1 MRVIKGED
9 LFKHIDEYDVIL
21 VGTNTYCTMSQGFQR
36 DIMLHYPHVQERNME
51 TRYGDKSKLG
61 TIVQVEGKPT
71 FVLLYICE
79 GNFRPD
85 LKKDYLDY
93 EALSKCA
100 KISSVLFKDKKVAC
114 PLLGSSRFDGN
125 GDHDV
130 VSKILS
136 DAFKTLDVD
145 IYDYFQKSKLE
156 KLKEVREKELAVK
169 AVDRAA
175 YYKMVAER
183 KEREKK
189 IKELNG
195 HTRT

>member
-1 MRVIKGED
+1 VRIIKDED
-9 LFKHIDEYDVIL
+9 IFKHIDEYDVIL
-21 VGTNTYCTMSQGFQR
+21 VGTNTYCTMSQGLQR

-61 TIVQVEGKPT
+61 TIVQVDGKPI
-71 FVLLYICE
+71 FALMYICE

-85 LKKDYLDY
+85 IRKDYLDY
-93 EALSKCA
+93 EALFKSA
-100 KISSVLFKDKKVAC
+100 KISSILFKDKKVAC
-114 PLLGSSRFDGN
+114 PLLGGSRFDGN
-125 GDHDV
+125 GDHDRIM
-130 VSKILS
+130 KILS
-136 DAFKTLDVD
+136 DAFGSLDVD

-156 KLKEVREKELAVK
+156 KLKEVRENELRVK
-169 AVDRAA
+169 AVDRLA

-195 HTRT
+195 HTKT

>member
-1 MRVIKGED
+1 MRIIKDED
-9 LFKHIDEYDVIL
+9 IFKHIDEYDVIL
-21 VGTNTYCTMSQGFQR
+21 VGTNTYCTMSQGLQR

-61 TIVQVEGKPT
+61 TIVQVDGKPI
-71 FVLLYICE
+71 FALMYICE

-85 LKKDYLDY
+85 IRKDYLDY
-93 EALSKCA
+93 EALFKSA
-100 KISSVLFKDKKVAC
+100 KISSILFKDKKVAC
-114 PLLGSSRFDGN
+114 PLLGGSRFDGN
-125 GDHDV
+125 GDHDRIM
-130 VSKILS
+130 KILS
-136 DAFKTLDVD
+136 DAFGSLDVD

-156 KLKEVREKELAVK
+156 KLKEVRENELRVK
-169 AVDRAA
+169 AVDRLA

-195 HTRT
+195 HTKT